1 MKEASSA
8 GHSHVLTPSPWTSRL
23 VNSAGNSSPHD
34 QHKIFVILMA
44 LMACLVAYQTQKLCQ
59 ISLGL
64 QYTS

>member
-8 GHSHVLTPSPWTSRL
+8 GHSHVLTPSPWTGRL
-23 VNSAGNSSPHD
+23 VLVINSTPHE

-44 LMACLVAYQTQKLCQ
+44 LMGCLVAYQTQKLCQ